1 MPTEFLQSLSLY
13 RNPLGAA
20 VIATATITGVVL
32 NILYKRKVEHWLKRE
47 KSASVASAIA
57 SELLYNSH
65 NLTDIY
71 LEIQHQNTK
80 KYRFHEYKHI
90 ETQVYQELLNDIG
103 ELGSSLTFMVVDV
116 YGDIK
121 KVKSR
126 MAVLAEDG
134 HVQQNRDFILSTI
147 QHALVKSLA
156 RSLIMFLY
164 ADYLTGPKFMKS
176 IQDQRLIRIERTLD
190 GFCQFVEKI
199 DGQMDF
205 IGADE
210 QSDIEFRQRFSDT
223 ADRQEIKSLFESVHT
238 VLNTIQSGQPLW
250 RVQLSLRAL
259 SYKFQNTLSR
269 LMNIEPD
276 EYDVMS
282 EQEYER
288 FI

>member
-1 MPTEFLQSLSLY
+1 M
-13 RNPLGAA
+13 
-20 VIATATITGVVL
+20 
-32 NILYKRKVEHWLKRE
+32 
-47 KSASVASAIA
+47 
-57 SELLYNSH
+57 
-65 NLTDIY
+65 
-71 LEIQHQNTK
+71 
-80 KYRFHEYKHI
+80 
-90 ETQVYQELLNDIG
+90 NDIG

-121 KVKSR
+121 KVKGR
-126 MAVLAEDG
+126 MEVLAEDG
-134 HVQQNRDFILSTI
+134 SVRQNQEFILSTI

-176 IQDQRLIRIERTLD
+176 IKDQRIIRIERTLD
-190 GFCQFVEKI
+190 GFCRFVEKI

-210 QSDIEFRQRFSDT
+210 QSDIEFRHRFSDT
-223 ADRQEIKSLFESVHT
+223 ADREEIKFLFESVHT
-238 VLNTIQSGQPLW
+238 VLGTIQSGQPLW

-259 SYKFQNTLSR
+259 SYKLQNTLSR